1 MNKKICKKL
10 TLLLAALFLVG
21 CTANEVPAIP
31 EEEETETGI
40 VSDDFIDP
48 INDVFIFSK
57 LDEDLQKQIKT
68 ANCNADY
75 ENYQFKMLG
84 KDVCEEKFTD
94 LAGNTVDLRQLG
106 TFYLEVVSVDCSHC
120 RKQLN
125 VIKDLALTQDKPF
138 LQYFNVGEK
147 DEILSFYEEQ
157 GVSMDPDITV
167 LSHDDVL
174 EEYLRHEIGIKKYP
188 TLLCFK
194 DGKLCFSSVGEVGEE
209 AFKTIE
215 SLCFDQGIDIASLK
229 DENGKLL
236 TDASRSAE
244 DVWDDLSIENQ
255 EKIGSLDND
264 GYTKDL
270 TLKLIGRK
278 VDFSRIVPGQGSMY
292 YSQVDD
298 FKHYEKENLILIYT
312 YLRDNSETDKVA
324 FINDLIDLNDGN
336 RYIVILVEGLESSS
350 VALANM
356 DAVFHCPV
364 VSVLGRMPEQFFDFG
379 LVAYP
384 TAVFIDHGVF
394 TGAYSDIEDKE
405 KFALSKLMFLGGES
419 IALKSNN

>member
-31 EEEETETGI
+31 EEESETGI

-48 INDVFIFSK
+48 VNDVFIFSK

-94 LAGNTVDLRQLG
+94 LAGNTVDLGQLG

-194 DGKLCFSSVGEVGEE
+194 EGKLCFSSVGEVGEE

-215 SLCFDQGIDIASLK
+215 SLCFEQGIDIASLK

-278 VDFSRIVPGQGSMY
+278 ADFSRIVPGQGSMY

-298 FKHYEKENLILIYT
+298 FKHYEKEDLILIYT
-312 YLRDNSETDKVA
+312 YLRDNSET
-324 FINDLIDLNDGN
+324 
-336 RYIVILVEGLESSS
+336 
-350 VALANM
+350 
-356 DAVFHCPV
+356 
-364 VSVLGRMPEQFFDFG
+364 
-379 LVAYP
+379 
-384 TAVFIDHGVF
+384 
-394 TGAYSDIEDKE
+394 
-405 KFALSKLMFLGGES
+405 
-419 IALKSNN
+419 